1 MSQQP
6 CTADLGHAGTFGT
19 FELTFY
25 EFSEERPPECDGVI
39 PFPPQMDGFVFIA
52 FHGSWNREIPT
63 GYKVVYVPT
72 NADGSIQ
79 GGIGANPIDLLAHE
93 GSNAKWSDN
102 FRPVDVNFDSCGRL
116 LVSSDGSSGKGSM
129 IVRVEWT
136 QPILVPLWPLAV
148 PVPAPVVV
156 PTPVLAPSTP
166 STLFQQLRN
175 FLAYLFNLLLPFR

>member
-79 GGIGANPIDLLAHE
+79 GGIGANRSTYWPMKVAMR
-93 GSNAKWSDN
+93 N
-102 FRPVDVNFDSCGRL
+102 GRITFARL
-116 LVSSDGSSGKGSM
+116 MSTL
-129 IVRVEWT
+129 T
-136 QPILVPLWPLAV
+136 H
-148 PVPAPVVV
+148 VVV
-156 PTPVLAPSTP
+156 YWFPPMGSAVKA
-166 STLFQQLRN
+166 
-175 FLAYLFNLLLPFR
+175 A